1 MNKYT
6 MNKYQYEGYFTVTL
20 NDDSFYN
27 MNKKCNQ
34 ITYEPDVP
42 VVFFKQLNI
51 HTQEFVLLLAVPISQ
66 IKVIEHIDAAD
77 VWLKEKESEN

>member
-1 MNKYT
+1 
-6 MNKYQYEGYFTVTL
+6 MNKYQYDGYFTVTL

-34 ITYEPDVP
+34 ITYESDVP
-42 VVFFKQLNI
+42 IVFFKQLNI
-51 HTQEFVLLLAVPISQ
+51 HTQEFVLLLAVPVSQ

-77 VWLKEKESEN
+77 VWLKEKESES

>member
-1 MNKYT
+1 
-6 MNKYQYEGYFTVTL
+6 MNKYQYDGYFTVTL

-34 ITYEPDVP
+34 ITYESDVP
-42 VVFFKQLNI
+42 IVFFKQLNI
-51 HTQEFVLLLAVPISQ
+51 HTQEFVLLLAVPVSQ

-77 VWLKEKESEN
+77 VWSKEKEKES